1 MSEWRLSPKLKENV
15 FRKKFNIS
23 FSLQTQPAR
32 RWGGSDWL
40 FSLPL
45 RHSLCSILRTVEVS
59 GICNSVTSLGRT
71 AKEFEDASE
80 IEKNKFMDISRRR
93 VDGLIKSMTAGWR
106 GLVARMGDA
115 ITDTLQA
122 FLRKSLAWVAT
133 KFAGINVRFKNTH
146 EKCGNTFYAPYSSF
160 LRQCYCFPDNWTR
173 FP

>member
-80 IEKNKFMDISRRR
+80 IEKNIFMDISRRR
-93 VDGLIKSMTAGWR
+93 VDGLIKSMTRACSTHGGRDNRHFTWR
-106 GLVARMGDA
+106 RTSVCAQISRVSRHK
-115 ITDTLQA
+115 I
-122 FLRKSLAWVAT
+122 
-133 KFAGINVRFKNTH
+133 
-146 EKCGNTFYAPYSSF
+146 CGNICPFQKHARKMWKHVLCPVQFFFTSVLLFSG
-160 LRQCYCFPDNWTR
+160 
-173 FP
+173 